1 MPVDTENPGFGTLL
15 KLMQENLHNVV
26 DIMTVMQSAI
36 RKQTE
41 ISTALLERVKI
52 LEWDSK
58 ETRQILAAE
67 AENVRIAE
75 AGEANLRSQI
85 EDDRRR
91 EELEHDRQTSRS
103 T

>member
-67 AENVRIAE
+67 VENVRIAE